1 MSTPTQDQRPG
12 GRRPSAQARS
22 ISPFWLAGGLLLL
35 MLLVNVVMSG
45 IRDGETI
52 QYSQFKI
59 LRE

>member
-1 MSTPTQDQRPG
+1 
-12 GRRPSAQARS
+12 
-22 ISPFWLAGGLLLL
+22 

-59 LRE
+59 LVNEDRVETVTITTDAIRGTYQDQRQDDR